1 MTKPNRIKRALL
13 ASALSAGLIST
24 QSASADVTG
33 PGTLNGD
40 LWQSTAEFFLSFSF
54 AAEAINESNNI
65 RPFLIPQARSHGL
78 TTFRDQAIALISGP
92 NIWMPM
98 ATLIMILTGPFPHCP
113 CMGL

>member
-1 MTKPNRIKRALL
+1 MTTPNRIKRALL

-78 TTFRDQAIALISGP
+78 TTFRDQAISFDFRAKHLDANG
-92 NIWMPM
+92 NVD
-98 ATLIMILTGPFPHCP
+98 
-113 CMGL
+113 